1 MRVSETFELSIL
13 DDGLDVD
20 RLERYLAKEVERFR
34 KRVFEKVLREIEA
47 KKLEEAKGRV
57 SCRVKVSLASSSTRS
72 WGPEPVE
79 AQATKV

>member
-20 RLERYLAKEVERFR
+20 RLERYLTKEVERFR
-34 KRVFEKVLREIEA
+34 KRVLEKLLREIET

-57 SCRVKVSLASSSTRS
+57 SCWVKAGLASSSTRS
-72 WGPEPVE
+72 WWPEPF
-79 AQATKV
+79 